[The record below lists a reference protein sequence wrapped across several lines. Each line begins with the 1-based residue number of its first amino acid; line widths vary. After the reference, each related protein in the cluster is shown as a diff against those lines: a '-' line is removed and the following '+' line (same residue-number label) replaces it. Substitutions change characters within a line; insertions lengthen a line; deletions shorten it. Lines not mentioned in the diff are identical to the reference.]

1 MKKFTVLLAAMLV
14 SVLPMTAQNVDDSA
28 AESSAEFANDSALI
42 YELDDYDAIKLSY
55 TPNRFADN
63 WEISL
68 SGGVSLLFN
77 GIGNSPGTTSAPE
90 TSTGYKTYDAIGGV
104 GEISA
109 TKWFN
114 PYIAGRIGWMTG
126 YLPYAKSQEEEF
138 KESQPLAVWH
148 NYAHIDMLWDWTTQF
163 GGYNPNRIYDAV
175 PYVHVGIIGNPG
187 FNVMMAGGAGL
198 LNRFHLNNNWL
209 INLDLRAT
217 ATTARKFGLP
227 SGIAIDVNALIGIT
241 YRFEQAGWKNTVD
254 NPYKDVIDELQEAN
268 RELAKKRAKAETE
281 NEDAKS
287 QREQEHKDLV
297 KLVNAI
303 TRDTTFYGIP
313 DTMEL
318 TVYYAINSS
327 ELSMYEKAHMNTY
340 LRLIQ
345 LNDPDNIHMY
355 KVIGTAD
362 AGTGAREVN
371 ERISRRR
378 ADAIKDVLVN
388 NGVNTDNITTEI
400 QIVEGGNVRLSRAS
414 HVIIYPVEKP
424 KIVIPDTINL
434 DDEE

>member
-1 MKKFTVLLAAMLV
+1 MKKFIVLLAAMLV
-14 SVLPMTAQNVDDSA
+14 SVLSMTAQNVEDSA
-28 AESSAEFANDSALI
+28 AESSAEFANDSALV
-42 YELDDYDAIKLSY
+42 YELSDYDAIKVNY
-55 TPNRFADN
+55 VPNRFADN

-68 SGGVSLLFN
+68 SGGISLLFN
-77 GIGNSPGTTSAPE
+77 GMGHDDNTTSAPE
-90 TSTGYKTYDAIGGV
+90 TSTGYKMYDAIGGV

-126 YLPYAKSQEEEF
+126 YLPYQNTNSGC
-138 KESQPLAVWH
+138 SISRWH
-148 NYAHIDMLWDWTTQF
+148 NYAHVDMLWDWTTQF

-175 PYVHVGIIGNPG
+175 PYVHVGIVGNPDW
-187 FNVMMAGGAGL
+187 NVMMGGGAGL

-209 INLDLRAT
+209 INLDIRAT
-217 ATTARKFGLP
+217 ATTARKFGLE
-227 SGIAIDVNALIGIT
+227 SGIAIDVDALIGVT

-268 RELAKKRAKAETE
+268 KELAKKRAKAETE
-281 NEDAKS
+281 NEDAKN

-297 KLVNAI
+297 KLVNVI

>member
-1 MKKFTVLLAAMLV
+1 MKKFTILFAAMLV
-14 SVLPMTAQNVDDSA
+14 SVLPVSAQSVDETNTEKTTESVSA
-28 AESSAEFANDSALI
+28 QPAESEEFT
-42 YELDDYDAIKLSY
+42 DYDEIKLTY
-55 TPNRFADN
+55 IPNRFADN

-68 SGGVSLLFN
+68 AGGVSILFN
-77 GIGNSPGTTSAPE
+77 GMGHGEETTSAP
-90 TSTGYKTYDAIGGV
+90 SSGAGHQMYDAVGGV
-104 GEISA
+104 GEIAA

-126 YLPYAKSQEEEF
+126 YLPYNNTNPSAKVSC
-138 KESQPLAVWH
+138 WH

-163 GGYNPNRIYDAV
+163 GGYKPDRIYDAV
-175 PYVHVGIIGNPG
+175 PYVHVGVVANPDW
-187 FNVMMAGGAGL
+187 NVMMGGGAGL

-209 INLDLRAT
+209 ISLDLRAT
-217 ATTARKFGLP
+217 ATTARKFGLA
-227 SGIAIDVNALIGIT
+227 SGIAIDVDALVGVT
-241 YRFEQAGWKNTVD
+241 YRFDQAGWKNTVD

-281 NEDAKS
+281 NEDAKN

-371 ERISRRR
+371 ERISKRR

-388 NGVNTDNITTEI
+388 NGVNADNITTET

-424 KIVIPDTINL
+424 KVVIPDTINL